1 LVFWGLGFGACPE
14 KNNFRYCLK
23 QKVVFRQQ
31 MCSFSSWLLLL
42 SMVGVEAQAQF
53 VVGGGHGDNRP

>member
-1 LVFWGLGFGACPE
+1 M
-14 KNNFRYCLK
+14 KTK
-23 QKVVFRQQ
+23 S
-31 MCSFSSWLLLL
+31 SFSSWLLLL